1 MQITRN
7 DNELVIAQS
16 CALIYESQILLRYK
30 FNPTT
35 YVNTEG
41 NSITDLSVV
50 VKDTDGNVL
59 RSFSSDEFETF
70 STTVMYV
77 DFDGLA
83 ANEMRK
89 PIVFEVYANGEL
101 ASMQVQYSIQTY
113 AYNNQDKASIGDLV
127 KAMIRF
133 GDSAAIFLV

>member
-1 MQITRN
+1 
-7 DNELVIAQS
+7 
-16 CALIYESQILLRYK
+16 
-30 FNPTT
+30 
-35 YVNTEG
+35 
-41 NSITDLSVV
+41 
-50 VKDTDGNVL
+50 
-59 RSFSSDEFETF
+59 
-70 STTVMYV
+70 MYV

-83 ANEMRK
+83 AKEMRK

-133 GDSAAIFLV
+133 GDSAAIFLVP